1 MRAFDLPAGST
12 PETCLAW
19 DEAALDAVGAGQ
31 CDPLL
36 WFWESPFHWVV
47 VGYGQSIAR
56 EVDVEACRAG
66 QIPILRRCTGGGTVV
81 QGPGCLN
88 YAVALPLTLHPDLE
102 TITGANAWILSRIR
116 NALQPLLSAPVQIQG
131 HTDLV
136 LGDRKFSGNAQ
147 RRRQAA
153 LIFHGTFLLHFDLA
167 RIAQL
172 LRFPSAQPAYRQ
184 HRSHLDFI
192 TNLHLD
198 PDIIRAALRDIW
210 AAEPGPLPDEAGFRV
225 PELVASRY
233 GRPEWHASR

>member
-1 MRAFDLPAGST
+1 VLFRS
-12 PETCLAW
+12 CLAW

-36 WFWESPFHWVV
+36 WFWESPAHWVV
-47 VGYGQSIAR
+47 VGYGQSIVR
-56 EVDVEACRAG
+56 EVDVDACRAD

-88 YAVALPLTLHPDLE
+88 YAVALPLSLHPDLE

-116 NALQPLLSAPVQIQG
+116 DALQPLVTGQVHIQG

-136 LGDRKFSGNAQ
+136 LQDRKFSGNAQ

-153 LIFHGTFLLHFDLA
+153 LVFHGTFLLHFNLA
-167 RIAQL
+167 RIPQF
-172 LRFPSAQPAYRQ
+172 LRFPSLQPAYRQ

-198 PDIIRAALRDIW
+198 PQAIRTALHHAW
-210 AAEPGPLPDEAGFRV
+210 AAVPGPAPAEASYRIPD
-225 PELVASRY
+225 LIASRY

>member
-1 MRAFDLPAGST
+1 MRTFDLPPGST

-19 DEAALDAVGAGQ
+19 DEAALDAVGAGE
-31 CDPLL
+31 CGPLL
-36 WFWESPFHWVV
+36 WFWESPSPWVV

-56 EVDVEACRAG
+56 EVDVDACRAA
-66 QIPILRRCTGGGTVV
+66 QVPILRRCTGGGTVV

-88 YAVALPLTLHPDLE
+88 YAVALPLSLHPDLE
-102 TITGANAWILSRIR
+102 TITGANAWILSRIGA
-116 NALQPLLSAPVQIQG
+116 ALQPLLAAPVQIQG

-153 LIFHGTFLLHFDLA
+153 LVFHGTFLLDFDLA
-167 RIAQL
+167 RIAEL
-172 LRFPSAQPAYRQ
+172 LRFPSLQPAYRQ

-192 TNLHLD
+192 TNLHLE
-198 PDIIRAALRDIW
+198 PNVIRAALRHIW
-210 AAEPGPLPDEAGFRV
+210 AAVPGPVPVEASHRI
-225 PELVASRY
+225 PHLIASHY